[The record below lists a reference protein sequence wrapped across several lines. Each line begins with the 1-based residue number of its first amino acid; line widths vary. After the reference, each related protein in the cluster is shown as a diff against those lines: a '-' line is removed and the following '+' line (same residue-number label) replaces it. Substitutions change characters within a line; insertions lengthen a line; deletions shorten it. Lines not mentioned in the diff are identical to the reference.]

1 MVTHT
6 SQKTCTCV
14 LSLLILALSLHA
26 ALAVP
31 PPGTA
36 PSGLDQLT
44 GARVVATSPLTIK
57 PCASVTAIVEVDL
70 ARPISEKEWRRLFGR
85 LSRHVT
91 INGQTHSKRLPDSSD
106 LNDVA
111 LFQPMQFEAKNSST
125 NVRHGTV
132 RFAVTFFLNTKDRTC
147 VFLDPGDY
155 SIELLSEYVPVNI
168 DVHVEETTA
177 EEAAVI
183 EKLADL
189 EVLLFLVDPEDRQHA
204 TPKVLALLED
214 LRQRSAV
221 HSKMLSLA
229 LGIGRLA
236 TQDFRSMQNDE
247 MKVNIQD
254 IYGLLNEHCN
264 GPLISE
270 LDELAAYKCGLVANM
285 LARLEQDETRAHGLR
300 ERRDELWDKVRR
312 SHGLSESARQMIQT
326 YDQR

>member
-1 MVTHT
+1 MVTHK
-6 SQKTCTCV
+6 SRITCTFV
-14 LSLLILALSLHA
+14 LTIFFFAASLRNAVG
-26 ALAVP
+26 VP
-31 PPGTA
+31 PPATA
-36 PSGLDQLT
+36 PTAAGDVT
-44 GARVVATSPLTIK
+44 GARVIATTSLTIK
-57 PCASVTAIVEVDL
+57 PCASVTVIVEVDL
-70 ARPISEKEWRRLFGR
+70 AHAISEKERRRLLGR
-85 LSRHVT
+85 LSGKLT
-91 INGQTHSKRLPDSSD
+91 INDNSYRNLRTDSSR

-111 LFQPMQFEAKNSST
+111 MFRLIPVEAKNSGIG
-125 NVRHGTV
+125 VLDAMF